1 MKKYLVIGNPIEH
14 SLSPLI
20 HNHWIKKYRLPESVY
35 EKKKVDQK
43 DLKNIIN
50 EIKDEK
56 IVGVNVT
63 VPFKKSI
70 IPYLDEL
77 HKTAKDT
84 QSVNTIHKVDN
95 KIVGYN
101 TDTMGFSR
109 TVHEHYNFA
118 TPELATDAS
127 RRDFFILGAGGVTPS
142 IITPLQ
148 FLVGRSPGVVWVSN
162 RTEKNANQLKKLFP
176 KIELIKWGER
186 PSFFCDI
193 VVNTTSVGLKKDDNI
208 NIDFTNIDKK
218 TLFYDLIYN
227 PKETNFLRDARLR
240 GNKTINGKMMFLL
253 QAKEAFRIWT
263 NIAPDIDEE
272 VVKLLDKWLE
282 LEF

>member
-272 VVKLLDKWLE
+272 VVKLLDK
-282 LEF
+282 

>member
-35 EKKKVDQK
+35 EKRKVDQK

-77 HKTAKDT
+77 HRTAKDT

-109 TVHEHYNFA
+109 TVHEYYNFA
-118 TPELATDAS
+118 TTEVATDAS

-162 RTEKNANQLKKLFP
+162 RTEKNANKLKKLFP

-186 PSFFCDI
+186 PSFFFYL

-272 VVKLLDKWLE
+272 VVNLLDK
-282 LEF
+282 